1 MFAGDIAIISP
12 GLWRHQNWWRRAL
25 LTVSPRLCAC
35 GSKSPWIKEAEAE
48 EKHKPVLQCL
58 LSQACF
64 VTGATIAGAKIVLH
78 NGKLAVRGSNIA
90 SRNVD
95 LGTKLAG
102 MRIVYTG

>member
-1 MFAGDIAIISP
+1 M
-12 GLWRHQNWWRRAL
+12 
-25 LTVSPRLCAC
+25 
-35 GSKSPWIKEAEAE
+35 
-48 EKHKPVLQCL
+48 QCL

-95 LGTKLAG
+95 LGTKLSG